1 MRTTMRTRSLV
12 ASLAIGGMLIA
23 ATGCGKASEKIA
35 EKATEKAIEAGAG
48 GDADV
53 DIKDGGYTV
62 ETDEGSA
69 SFGAGMP
76 SGWPDDVPLPDDFA
90 PTGGAN
96 ISSGADTMITAT
108 GTSGE
113 SIDDLLAFYDAELT
127 GWEQAQSIETT
138 VERRMVNRTYTKDDR
153 TVSLGVADNDENR
166 EITFTYMVEGN
177 TP

>member
-1 MRTTMRTRSLV
+1 MGTMTRARTRMV
-12 ASLAIGGMLIA
+12 ALAIGGALITSA
-23 ATGCGKASEKIA
+23 GCGKASEKIA
-35 EKATEKAIEAGAG
+35 EKATEKAIEASAG
-48 GDADV
+48 GDADI
-53 DIKDGGYTV
+53 DITDGGYTV

-96 ISSGADTMITAT
+96 ISSGTDTMITAT
-108 GTSGE
+108 GTTGE
-113 SIDDLLAFYDAELT
+113 GIDELLAFYDAELD
-127 GWEQAQSIETT
+127 GWEQTQSIESTAD
-138 VERRMVNRTYTKDDR
+138 RRVVNRTYTNDNRTIAVGVVENDD
-153 TVSLGVADNDENR
+153 NR